1 MLRFPLEVTQMD
13 KLTNMNFRG
22 KALHYFGGQRPE

>member
-13 KLTNMNFRG
+13 KLRNENIRG
-22 KALHYFGGQRPE
+22 KVLRYFGGQRTD